1 MRLGEEAYEVSKVV
15 DARGTPENRF
25 YKVLWSGYNDSEA
38 SWIHWRQAIDCQ
50 ELVDKFWDS
59 HTCSNP
65 CDTIEYVTE
74 NRCEWCCKFYKTP
87 STLKAHHTRGCPK
100 KPGSRAGGRGEKAI
114 LRMKSEAKSK
124 TLAADVTL
132 DGKPLTHCW
141 NFKYLGYTF
150 RADGDLISA
159 ILIRMAA
166 AGSAFGSLH
175 HVWRSKDLIIS

>member
-1 MRLGEEAYEVSKVV
+1 
-15 DARGTPENRF
+15 
-25 YKVLWSGYNDSEA
+25 
-38 SWIHWRQAIDCQ
+38 
-50 ELVDKFWDS
+50 
-59 HTCSNP
+59 
-65 CDTIEYVTE
+65 
-74 NRCEWCCKFYKTP
+74 
-87 STLKAHHTRGCPK
+87 
-100 KPGSRAGGRGEKAI
+100 
-114 LRMKSEAKSK
+114 MKSEIKSK

-175 HVWRSKDLIIS
+175 HIWRSKDLSLKLKIQLYCAIVTSVMSHGHEAWPITSAVCRKVKGWNAKHLSIITSRRSGTI